1 MTITLKSNPD
11 GISGAI
17 QVNGVD
23 RVTIGASGITA
34 GSFAPNSI
42 DAAAAAL
49 AFSGA
54 NQSLATN
61 GYQKLP
67 SGLIIQW
74 GTATLGAVGNFN
86 TQVIAGVTYYT
97 NYYTINYPIAFTTAT
112 YSSIVSLA
120 SSTFANQVGMAGHS
134 VSSNLNGNGSPLT
147 RLDVAV
153 ATPALGYVPTLH
165 WCVIGR

>member
-23 RVTIGASGITA
+23 KVTIGANGISA

-49 AFSGA
+49 AFSGT
-54 NQSLATN
+54 NQSLATS

-97 NYYTINYPIAFTTAT
+97 NYYTINYP
-112 YSSIVSLA
+112 SSLSLRYI
-120 SSTFANQVGMAGHS
+120 
-134 VSSNLNGNGSPLT
+134 GSE
-147 RLDVAV
+147 V
-153 ATPALGYVPTLH
+153 
-165 WCVIGR
+165 